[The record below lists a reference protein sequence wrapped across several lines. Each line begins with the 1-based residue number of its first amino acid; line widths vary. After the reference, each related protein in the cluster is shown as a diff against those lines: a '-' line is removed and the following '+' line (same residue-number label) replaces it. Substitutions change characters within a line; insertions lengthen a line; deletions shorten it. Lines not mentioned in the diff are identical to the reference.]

1 MVCGTLSYALEAVNQ
16 ELKSLNITH
25 EDVMAAFTS
34 IDQLWEELFP
44 TERYRLL
51 RLLIEKII
59 VNTDGIRIRFKAG
72 GVEQLTGELINQDME
87 KGA

>member
-1 MVCGTLSYALEAVNQ
+1 
-16 ELKSLNITH
+16 
-25 EDVMAAFTS
+25 MAAFTS